1 LASGGSSRF
10 REVLTVVQV
19 VSICWLLL
27 ARQLSGP
34 RGIGAGWP
42 PLPRAMLTCPSAACY
57 TARLRPHKPAVADD
71 PLSAATSW
79 LFGGDD
85 STYSYA
91 SEDEKVRL
99 TVGRHSR
106 RRLVKLDAEETAEF
120 GEWAYAIMSEAYY
133 GRWSDITTD
142 GKVVAI
148 TAKGAA
154 LAERI
159 SADEYERH
167 REEIERAEQLW
178 DFAMTVAQEASLD
191 SFREQQD
198 QVEHADA
205 VAAQWHDPCT
215 WITALL
221 PILHLLS
228 FALAITSS
236 HAAGSRGAIWR
247 RLLDTPEAAIRL
259 GSQAAALGLVAAFSA
274 AAGGGEEPHC
284 TLGGWDAHALDAL
297 LVGALLV
304 LYLPSAVPHLHS
316 ARQTVSRT
324 FAPRDGAQFASLSSF
339 KTTNSRLGGL
349 MTRVLGPRPRV
360 RFVATAPREFGAMRD
375 GAGVDFERLQ
385 LSIESIEHAGGGLKG
400 GASGAF
406 LFPSQDGQLVV
417 KTLSSEEAAALRKLA
432 PSFARHFH
440 DQPASYINRFLG
452 QFSMYLYGRTIH
464 FVVLRSAFHL
474 HGDVSPA
481 VRYDLKGSWV
491 NRTGKPGQSVLK
503 DNDLRRDGLRRVRA
517 SLDDCEKIPI
527 KLPAAQYAKLIA
539 RLEADTAF
547 LRDLNLMDY
556 SLLLGVF
563 DSPPPAAAISGQ
575 PKGAEETVLQH
586 GGGVMLLGV
595 IDVLQAWTCEK
606 VGERCLKTYVKGDKP
621 QGISAAPAGEYQQR
635 FMSFVAEVFA
645 PDESPASARTRL
657 LEAGKE
663 LLPGNLRSL
672 LEIRPPTRGPER

>member
-1 LASGGSSRF
+1 
-10 REVLTVVQV
+10 
-19 VSICWLLL
+19 
-27 ARQLSGP
+27 
-34 RGIGAGWP
+34 
-42 PLPRAMLTCPSAACY
+42 
-57 TARLRPHKPAVADD
+57 
-71 PLSAATSW
+71 
-79 LFGGDD
+79 
-85 STYSYA
+85 
-91 SEDEKVRL
+91 
-99 TVGRHSR
+99 
-106 RRLVKLDAEETAEF
+106 
-120 GEWAYAIMSEAYY
+120 
-133 GRWSDITTD
+133 
-142 GKVVAI
+142 
-148 TAKGAA
+148 
-154 LAERI
+154 
-159 SADEYERH
+159 
-167 REEIERAEQLW
+167 
-178 DFAMTVAQEASLD
+178 
-191 SFREQQD
+191 
-198 QVEHADA
+198 
-205 VAAQWHDPCT
+205 
-215 WITALL
+215 
-221 PILHLLS
+221 
-228 FALAITSS
+228 
-236 HAAGSRGAIWR
+236 
-247 RLLDTPEAAIRL
+247 
-259 GSQAAALGLVAAFSA
+259 
-274 AAGGGEEPHC
+274 
-284 TLGGWDAHALDAL
+284 
-297 LVGALLV
+297 
-304 LYLPSAVPHLHS
+304 
-316 ARQTVSRT
+316 VSRT

-339 KTTNSRLGGL
+339 KPTNSRLGGL
-349 MTRVLGPRPRV
+349 MTRMLGPRPRV

-385 LSIESIEHAGGGLKG
+385 QSIESIEHAGGGLKG

-417 KTLSSEEAAALRKLA
+417 KTLSLEEATALHKLA

-563 DSPPPAAAISGQ
+563 DTPPPAAAISGQ

-672 LEIRPPTRGPER
+672 LEFRPPTKGPER